1 MNKKLILVFIILFA
15 AIGATGF
22 IEWELFTPPK
32 SNHRA
37 TVWDSSTSS
46 DNRCSEIV
54 RINELAIKKQPTNS
68 ATKLAVF
75 LTGDQQTANEPRGL
89 GSFNVPLKV
98 KLTQGNTAIETEQN
112 RIVNEVKSKC
122 EQLPPATASSIFL
135 AFKRAVEYLK
145 NLGCDDTSG
154 CEILAQTDLQEN
166 ADAQIKA
173 VLSGASKDF
182 KNLPAPL
189 NNQGITIKICGV
201 SQTKGLVIDK
211 KGNKTQLT
219 QNRNASRVDFIQEV
233 WKKLFTHPE
242 LVVFS
247 SYCSE

>member
-1 MNKKLILVFIILFA
+1 MNKKLILVFIALFV
-15 AIGATGF
+15 AIGATGL
-22 IEWELFTPPK
+22 IGWALYKPRK

-37 TVWDSSTSS
+37 TIGDSSISAE
-46 DNRCSEIV
+46 NRCVGITGVSE
-54 RINELAIKKQPTNS
+54 RAIKNQPTND

-75 LTGDQQTANEPRGL
+75 LTGDRQTANEPRGL
-89 GSFNVPLKV
+89 GSFDVPLKV
-98 KLTQGNTAIETEQN
+98 KLTQDNTAIEAEQN
-112 RIVNEVKSKC
+112 RILGEIKSKC
-122 EQLPPATASSIFL
+122 EQIPPATVSSIFL
-135 AFKRAVEYLK
+135 AFKRAIEHLR
-145 NLGCDDTSG
+145 NLGCADDSA

-173 VLSGASKDF
+173 ALSGSSKDF

-189 NNQGITIKICGV
+189 NNQGIAVKICGV
-201 SQTKGLVIDK
+201 SQTKGLVVDK

-219 QNRNASRVDFIQEV
+219 QNRNADRVDFIQEF

-242 LVVFS
+242 LVAFS